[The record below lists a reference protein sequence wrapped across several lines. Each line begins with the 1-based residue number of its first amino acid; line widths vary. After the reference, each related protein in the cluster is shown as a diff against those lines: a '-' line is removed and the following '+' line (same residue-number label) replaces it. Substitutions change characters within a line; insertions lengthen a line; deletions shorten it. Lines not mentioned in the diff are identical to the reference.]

1 MLRLKQLCKHFGSV
15 KAVDQV
21 GLIIEPGEMVGVIGR
36 SGAGKSTLLRLIN
49 RLIDPT
55 SGRIEFDGTE
65 IGALK
70 GRDLL
75 KWRSRCAMIF
85 QQFNLVN
92 RLDVLTNVLVGR
104 LGYHRTLPT
113 LFKIFS
119 KTEKVMAIR
128 ALDMLDMAPA
138 ALQRA
143 DTLSGGQQQRVA
155 IARALVQEPKL
166 MLADEPIA
174 SLDPHNATT
183 VMEALKYINKEV
195 GISVICNLHHLATA
209 RSYCDRL
216 IGMRSGCIVF
226 NACPSELS
234 TEKILEIYGT
244 NGDSEELKQAL
255 AEGPINADAAS
266 PGRKAFACSEGAQA
280 AHFNFAG

>member
-1 MLRLKQLCKHFGSV
+1 MLHLKQLCKHFGSV
-15 KAVDQV
+15 KAVDQI
-21 GLIIEPGEMVGVIGR
+21 GLEIQSGQMVGIIGR

-55 SGRIEFDGTE
+55 SGRIEFDGFE
-65 IGALK
+65 IGTLK
-70 GRDLL
+70 GKDLL

-85 QQFNLVN
+85 QQFNLVI

-119 KTEKVMAIR
+119 KSEKAMAIQ
-128 ALDMLDMAPA
+128 ALDMLDMAPT

-174 SLDPHNATT
+174 SLDPHNATK
-183 VMEALKYINKEV
+183 VMEALKRINQDF
-195 GISVICNLHHLATA
+195 GITVISNLHHLATA
-209 RSYCDRL
+209 RSFCER
-216 IGMRSGCIVF
+216 IVGMRSGRIVF
-226 NACPSELS
+226 NGTPAELS
-234 TEKILEIYGT
+234 TAKALEIYGSD
-244 NGDSEELKQAL
+244 GDNEELLQAM
-255 AEGPINADAAS
+255 AEGPINTDLAAS
-266 PGRKAFACSEGAQA
+266 GLKAIATG
-280 AHFNFAG
+280 

>member
-15 KAVDQV
+15 KAVEQV
-21 GLIIEPGEMVGVIGR
+21 GLEIESAEMVGVIGR

-49 RLIDPT
+49 RLIDPP
-55 SGRIEFDGTE
+55 SGRIEFDGTD

-75 KWRSRCAMIF
+75 TWRSRCAMIF

-119 KTEKVMAIR
+119 KSEKAMAVR
-128 ALDMLDMAPA
+128 ALDMLGMAPT

-166 MLADEPIA
+166 LLADEPVA
-174 SLDPHNATT
+174 SLDPHNATK
-183 VMEALKYINKEV
+183 VIEALKRINKEL
-195 GISVICNLHHLATA
+195 GITVISNLHHLATA
-209 RSYCDRL
+209 RSYCERI
-216 IGMRSGCIVF
+216 IGMRSGRIIF
-226 NACPSELS
+226 NGIPSELS
-234 TEKILEIYGT
+234 TEKALEVYGT
-244 NGDSEELKQAL
+244 DGDNEELIQAL
-255 AEGPINADAAS
+255 AEGPISADTATTVKTAIALS
-266 PGRKAFACSEGAQA
+266 
-280 AHFNFAG
+280 